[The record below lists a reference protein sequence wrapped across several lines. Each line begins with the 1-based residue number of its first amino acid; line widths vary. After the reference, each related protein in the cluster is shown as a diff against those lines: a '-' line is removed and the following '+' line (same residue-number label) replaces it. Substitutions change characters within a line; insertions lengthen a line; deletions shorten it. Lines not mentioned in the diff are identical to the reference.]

1 MQSVFTTFPSSRFVD
16 RQAVVDVLRTLAQR
30 IKADEPRIAAV
41 HLFGSFATGTAGPR
55 SDADVV
61 IEIPRQDADLFGE
74 LLAVAH
80 RVFSEAPVPVDVFIL
95 SSDRICAGS
104 GIGGA
109 VVREGLRLA

>member
-61 IEIPRQDADLFGE
+61 IETPWQDADLVGE
-74 LLAVAH
+74 CWWPPTGSFRKPRFPWMSSSSLPTASV
-80 RVFSEAPVPVDVFIL
+80 RGREPVE
-95 SSDRICAGS
+95 RW
-104 GIGGA
+104 
-109 VVREGLRLA
+109 